1 MNKYSIVISNDA
13 IYKLIGDER
22 TLKEYI
28 EKNKSTN
35 ITDWSGFY
43 FQLSKN
49 HALEALGY
57 RYDKNYKIA
66 NLLCLRLN
74 NAKLIKFTNNTYL
87 CDPNINQDQKAQY
100 VKHILNI
107 DNSKKLVNDL
117 EYDGLMI
124 EERQDEYEIIIP
136 IEKVTSLIIDEYI
149 LESHDTKNIMSNTKI
164 IY

>member
-1 MNKYSIVISNDA
+1 MNEYSIVINNDVM
-13 IYKLIGDER
+13 YKLIGDEK
-22 TLKEYI
+22 TLREYT
-28 EKNKSTN
+28 EKNKSAN
-35 ITDWSGFY
+35 ITDWSGIY
-43 FQLSKN
+43 FQLSKE

-74 NAKLIKFTNNTYL
+74 NAKLVKFTNNTYL
-87 CDPNINQDQKAQY
+87 FDPNISQELKAQY
-100 VKHILNI
+100 VKQILHI

-136 IEKVTSLIIDEYI
+136 IEKVTSLIIDEYLI
-149 LESHDTKNIMSNTKI
+149 ESYDTKNIM
-164 IY
+164 